1 MPKRSDKRSGND
13 NVRDLRPGQVYGRR
27 KGKGLSVGFLV
38 EEDGT
43 LVSRNADDTLS
54 REKPKDDDGK

>member
-1 MPKRSDKRSGND
+1 MMSSSTIDASDS
-13 NVRDLRPGQVYGRR
+13 PIYGRR